1 MAVQQPPPSPN
12 RPSISLQPAHKRGP
26 SKPAKLFRRVRSVF
40 RSFPIITPACKM
52 PISLHGNWPGDG
64 HIHGATRMTGT
75 VFGYRKARVN
85 LAIQESPRCLP
96 TLVLELA
103 IPTGKLLQDMG
114 TGLVRI
120 ALECENHPSEK
131 VKIVEEPIW
140 TLYCNGRKSGY
151 AVRRE
156 PTDDDL
162 IIMQLLHAVSMG
174 AGVLPTDSPE
184 QPDGEL
190 TYLRAYFE
198 RVVGSKDSETYHM
211 MSPEGNQNGT
221 ELSIFFVRI

>member
-1 MAVQQPPPSPN
+1 
-12 RPSISLQPAHKRGP
+12 
-26 SKPAKLFRRVRSVF
+26 
-40 RSFPIITPACKM
+40 M
-52 PISLHGNWPGDG
+52 PVSLHGSRPGDG

-75 VFGYRKARVN
+75 LFGYRKARVN

-96 TLVLELA
+96 TLLLELA

-120 ALECENHPSEK
+120 ALECEKHPSEK
-131 VKIVEEPIW
+131 EKTKTKIVEEPIW

-162 IIMQLLHAVSMG
+162 NVMQLLNAVSMG
-174 AGVLPTDSPE
+174 AGVLPTDSAE
-184 QPDGEL
+184 QPADGEL

-198 RVVGSKDSETYHM
+198 RVIGSKDSETYHM
-211 MSPEGNQNGT
+211 MSPEGNHNGS
-221 ELSIFFVRI
+221 ELSIFFVRL